1 MPIKKEPMRLSFTLF
16 CLLTAAYL
24 SAQKATDFAAYTNFL
39 KAEIAEERIAGAVS
53 LIVKDGEIVHRGAWG
68 YSDKEESI
76 AMKENQVF
84 HLMSMTKPIVSVA
97 AMMLWEEG
105 KFKLDDPISKYL
117 PGFEKLRVAK
127 DVKEGKDGATVP
139 AKSIPTIRQL
149 LSHTAGFSHGLSGSA
164 LDNDIAR
171 ALYFSP
177 QANIASRVK
186 TLTELPMIGQPGE
199 QWSYS
204 ASPDVISLL
213 IEKLSGMTTAEYLQK
228 KLFDPLGMEDAGY
241 NMTEA
246 QAARMPK
253 LYKVVDGI
261 LVNDKMQ
268 MPANGHSVFG
278 GTHGL
283 LSSAADYGKF
293 CEMLL
298 NGGKVDGHR
307 YLKASTIELITQS
320 HIGDVPYQPGNTFG
334 LGFGVTT
341 KTPED
346 GSDSKGRFQWS
357 GAYST
362 FFFVDPANDLYAILM
377 TQTSPFTGRYGDEL
391 REHVYEAI
399 RR

>member
-1 MPIKKEPMRLSFTLF
+1 MKLFFSLFSLLVASF
-16 CLLTAAYL
+16 LTA
-24 SAQKATDFAAYTNFL
+24 QQVTDFTAYTDFL
-39 KAEIAEERIAGAVS
+39 EKEIAEERIAGAVS
-53 LIVKDGEIVHRGAWG
+53 LVVKDGIVVHNGAWG
-68 YSDKEESI
+68 LSDREEKV
-76 AMKENQVF
+76 AMEEDQVF

-105 KFKLDDPISKYL
+105 KFKLDDPISEYL
-117 PGFEKLRVAK
+117 PGFENLRVAK

-149 LSHTAGFSHGLSGSA
+149 FSHTAGFSHGLSGSA

-177 QANIASRVK
+177 QADIASRVK

-204 ASPDVISLL
+204 ASPDVVSLL
-213 IEKLSGMTTAEYLQK
+213 IEKISGMSTAEYLQT
-228 KLFDPLGMEDAGY
+228 KLFTPLGMEDTGY
-241 NMTEA
+241 NMTET

-253 LYKVVDGI
+253 LYKVVDGK

-283 LSSAADYGKF
+283 LASAADYGKF

-298 NGGKVDGHR
+298 NGGEVDGHR
-307 YLKASTIELITQS
+307 YLKTSTIELMTQK
-320 HIGDVPYQPGNTFG
+320 HIGDAPYRPGQTFG

-341 KTPED
+341 VTPED

-362 FFFVDPANDLYAILM
+362 FFFVDPANKLYAILM

-391 REHVYEAI
+391 RKHVYKAI
-399 RR
+399 GG